1 MNKVITIS
9 REFGSGGRTVGKLVA
24 EKLGIPCYDQELI
37 QKIAQE
43 SGYCEEFIAESTEK
57 PHSKLF
63 GNAFAFRDHYG
74 NSIQDKIWLAQ
85 LKAIVEVANKGPCVI
100 VGRCADYILEGTAD
114 LIKVFIHADTKTKA
128 KRIVE
133 QYGEAELAPE
143 KRLKEKDKRRAAYYQ
158 VNTDRKWGDIKN
170 YDITLS
176 TSSLGIERCADIIAE
191 LYKS

>member
-43 SGYCEEFIAESTEK
+43 SGYCEEFIAEKSE
-57 PHSKLF
+57 HSSRKILNSF
-63 GNAFAFRDHYG
+63 SFKDYYG
-74 NSIQDKIWLAQ
+74 NSIQDKLWLAQ

-100 VGRCADYILEGTAD
+100 VGRCADYILEETAD
-114 LIKVFIHADTKTKA
+114 LLKVFIYADNKTRA
-128 KRIVE
+128 TRIVE
-133 QYGEAELAPE
+133 QYGESDVSPE

-158 VNTDRKWGDIKN
+158 VNTDRKWGDMKN
-170 YDITLS
+170 YDISLS
-176 TSSLGIERCADIIAE
+176 TSSLGIERCANMIVD
-191 LYKS
+191 LYKAL

>member
-1 MNKVITIS
+1 MKIPKKVKKGN
-9 REFGSGGRTVGKLVA
+9 RE
-24 EKLGIPCYDQELI
+24 Y
-37 QKIAQE
+37 
-43 SGYCEEFIAESTEK
+43 
-57 PHSKLF
+57 
-63 GNAFAFRDHYG
+63 AFVSVVKDNMFLYE
-74 NSIQDKIWLAQ
+74 N
-85 LKAIVEVANKGPCVI
+85 
-100 VGRCADYILEGTAD
+100 
-114 LIKVFIHADTKTKA
+114 TKTKA